1 MSSNTR
7 FNSKRDSAFYLNK
20 SYKIEFDR
28 MFIGPVF
35 DGGYSTTIR
44 TSSDTVIDGG
54 SSATIFNNTDTIIN
68 GGSA

>member
-1 MSSNTR
+1 
-7 FNSKRDSAFYLNK
+7 
-20 SYKIEFDR
+20 